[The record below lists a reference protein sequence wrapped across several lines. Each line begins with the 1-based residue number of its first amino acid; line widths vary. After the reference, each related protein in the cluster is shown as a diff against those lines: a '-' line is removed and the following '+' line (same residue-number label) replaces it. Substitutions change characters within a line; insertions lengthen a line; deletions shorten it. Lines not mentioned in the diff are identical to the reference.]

1 MADLTEEE
9 FNARKAGLTYNGKV
23 SDDSLPSGPKLG
35 DTYQMGDKTLQYDG
49 SMWMDVNTGYK
60 PKLTIES
67 NTQKPDLT
75 ESEFKALKASKSQ
88 SVAQPIQSDSPVQPK
103 ETGMGNYIENMARGL
118 SGGFESQAAGLADA
132 FNLAPQKWLDKIESQ
147 KRWIAENQGAGVGKI
162 GADAITGTAASLA
175 LPEINATGVLAKP
188 LAQIGQDIGSS
199 GFLGSYLNPGS
210 TEDRL
215 KSGAI
220 DAIGAGLFSTGG
232 QILKPI
238 VQGGVAGYRAVHDL
252 FSDSGRMSK
261 LAEYVR
267 QAVPEGDIS
276 TVISNLENYKQLIP
290 SSVKRGINY
299 KPTAAEVGQH
309 TGLSTLQDYA
319 SGINPG
325 QYISRELENIGAES
339 KLMNAVADPEKLA
352 EKIGF
357 RTAKTEPLYAIAKQS
372 MVPVDR
378 ELVQLLKRPEMRK
391 ALNEAITTGA
401 NSGISPPTR
410 TMLNQVL
417 SGRNSAQISGDA
429 MHHIKLGIDHIISRL
444 DKGAKTPRDKADL
457 ESFNNLRGK
466 FESWR
471 ETNMPDYAKAQSTFR
486 QLSKPV
492 NRRNAAQAIIDET
505 YPHGTLDPAALH
517 STDPLKLGDI
527 IADPDKLVQKGT
539 DFGGSTYDNTF
550 TNRQKDLMSNVSE
563 SQRRRAQSE
572 LTSGSGFQHDNSSNM
587 AARGVGAIAQAGSG
601 LPGMYQSATANV
613 LSKLGSQNLKMQSK
627 LGDILLDPKR
637 TAELFKVAP
646 RKGVFSNLDGN
657 ILNRIPGLIGYLSS
671 EQYMNQ

>member
-1 MADLTEEE
+1 MGDLTEEE
-9 FNARKAGLTYNGKV
+9 FNSLPDTTNDISEAEFNALTSDSPSVKKSTTESFFGNLDKIKEFGKDAFWGMSHRGEEAAAGVADLVGYQPKPWTEKLARQNQWISEHPGGQVGQMAMDAALTIPATIAAPEVAGGPFIKPLMQMV
-23 SDDSLPSGPKLG
+23 SDAGISGITGAITHPG
-35 DTYQMGDKTLQYDG
+35 DTYDRLARGGIDAVGGAIGGAAGQ
-49 SMWMDVNTGYK
+49 V
-60 PKLTIES
+60 
-67 NTQKPDLT
+67 
-75 ESEFKALKASKSQ
+75 LKAGAKT
-88 SVAQPIQSDSPVQPK
+88 I
-103 ETGMGNYIENMARGL
+103 GN
-118 SGGFESQAAGLADA
+118 AG
-132 FNLAPQKWLDKIESQ
+132 
-147 KRWIAENQGAGVGKI
+147 R
-162 GADAITGTAASLA
+162 AI
-175 LPEINATGVLAKP
+175 
-188 LAQIGQDIGSS
+188 
-199 GFLGSYLNPGS
+199 
-210 TEDRL
+210 
-215 KSGAI
+215 
-220 DAIGAGLFSTGG
+220 
-232 QILKPI
+232 
-238 VQGGVAGYRAVHDL
+238 HDM
-252 FSDSGRMSK
+252 FSDAGHMSK
-261 LAEYVR
+261 LADYVR
-267 QAVPEGDIS
+267 QAVPEVDIP
-276 TVISNLENYKQLIP
+276 TVLANLQNYKKLVP
-290 SSVKRGINY
+290 NY
-299 KPTAAEVGQH
+299 NPTAAEAGQH
-309 TGLSTLQDYA
+309 YGLNTLQEYA
-319 SGINPG
+319 SSINPG

-410 TMLNQVL
+410 AMLNQVL

-429 MHHIKLGIDHIISRL
+429 MHHIKLGIDRIISRL

-471 ETNMPDYAKAQSTFR
+471 ETNMPDYAQAQSKFR